1 MDKTKIKETVHGV
14 AEKAAA
20 TANEKAKVA
29 SGWKKWLWGIG
40 AIIAAAV
47 AWFTQGCESV
57 TPAQVHAAHV
67 FFHAVTGEPCMIAQP
82 EPVVVPCKK

>member
-1 MDKTKIKETVHGV
+1 MDKEKIKETVHGV

-20 TANEKAKVA
+20 TANEKAKAA
-29 SGWKKWLWGIG
+29 SGWKKWLWAIG

-67 FFHAVTGEPCMIAQP
+67 LYHAVTGEPCMIAQP

>member
-29 SGWKKWLWGIG
+29 SGWKKWLWAIG
-40 AIIAAAV
+40 AIIAGAV

-57 TPAQVHAAHV
+57 TPAQVAAAHAI
-67 FFHAVTGEPCMIAQP
+67 FHAVTGEPCKIS
-82 EPVVVPCKK
+82 PVDATTVK

>member
-20 TANEKAKVA
+20 TANEKAKTA
-29 SGWKKWLWGIG
+29 SGWKRWLWAAG

-47 AWFTQGCESV
+47 AWFTQGCESM
-57 TPAQVHAAHV
+57 TPQQVHAAHV
-67 FFHAVTGEPCMIAQP
+67 LYHAISGEPCKIS
-82 EPVVVPCKK
+82 PVDATTVK